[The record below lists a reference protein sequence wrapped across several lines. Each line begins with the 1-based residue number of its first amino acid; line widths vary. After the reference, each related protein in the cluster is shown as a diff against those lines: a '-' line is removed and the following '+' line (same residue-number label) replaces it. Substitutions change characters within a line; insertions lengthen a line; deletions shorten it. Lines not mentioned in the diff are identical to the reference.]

1 MQPNLSQMINR
12 FNIRVYGIV
21 LDPARGLLL
30 TDEIRG
36 GRRMTKLP
44 GGGLE
49 FGEGLA
55 DCLRREFREELEL
68 EIEIQKLIYANE
80 FLQVSAFN
88 PKDQVISIY
97 YQVNLM
103 GNLPESAIRAKFD
116 FATEHEGA
124 QHFRY
129 VPLALLDPDEMTFPI
144 DRKVVSLLKD
154 QR

>member
-1 MQPNLSQMINR
+1 MINR